1 MKRTSLR
8 NLVFL
13 IIEDL
18 CIYACMVHNILHN
31 ARKLLL
37 LLLTAFDQ
45 AQLCVNSIFL
55 KHIYQ
60 IVKTSFAELLLTQ
73 FEMFLDPPI

>member
-45 AQLCVNSIFL
+45 AQLCVNSIF
-55 KHIYQ
+55 
-60 IVKTSFAELLLTQ
+60 
-73 FEMFLDPPI
+73 